1 MFISLNF
8 ARFSIKIKKKKL
20 LHSPLSSKSSLAN
33 ADRITESRKKTFEKK
48 NSTWIYGSE
57 ET

>member
-8 ARFSIKIKKKKL
+8 AMFSIKIKKKL
-20 LHSPLSSKSSLAN
+20 LHSPLSIKTIR

-48 NSTWIYGSE
+48 NSTWIYDFE